1 MEKPLDTNHSMSSEM
16 DVPTELDAQTENTT
30 TENVPISNASMTTV
44 PTENVPTENVP
55 IETPP
60 QTNNFNNSPMN
71 AEEDTINPNE
81 EPDMSPT
88 NETSFKNDTVHDEM
102 DTVVQTKAETVYMK
116 DQNIDVTPIVMR
128 VVPHK
133 GHHFTLRNDDAS
145 ALTEIMEE
153 MGYTVEFPTE
163 NNSPDLLVSKEGNIV
178 CKVHFLLCDKKDVG
192 TIRGKKID
200 RTKMNLYYINLYF
213 FAGFDPMIKDVI
225 VEFFK
230 ELSRKSF
237 KKSSRRRSSKKKT
250 PTKLSRRHS
259 SRRHSSRRHSSRRHS
274 STKSSRSPSHKKYSS
289 SDKYMLRALSH
300 ITSSKTKR
308 SKKRSTKHS
317 TKHKGK
323 KHWHTKRHQHKKRR
337 HTKRYAKRHTKRR
350 KHTQHRT
357 YRR

>member
-1 MEKPLDTNHSMSSEM
+1 MSSEM
-16 DVPTELDAQTENTT
+16 DVPTELDAQTENIS
-30 TENVPISNASMTTV
+30 TENVPISNASMTTA

-55 IETPP
+55 TETPP

-71 AEEDTINPNE
+71 AEEDTLDPNE

-88 NETSFKNDTVHDEM
+88 NETSFNKNNTIHDEM

-213 FAGFDPMIKDVI
+213 FAGFDPMIKDAL

-237 KKSSRRRSSKKKT
+237 KKSSTKRSSKKKT
-250 PTKLSRRHS
+250 PTKL
-259 SRRHSSRRHSSRRHS
+259 SRRHS

-300 ITSSKTKR
+300 ITSSKTKH
-308 SKKRSTKHS
+308 SIKHSTKHS

-323 KHWHTKRHQHKKRR
+323 KHWHTKRRQHKKRR
-337 HTKRYAKRHTKRR
+337 HTKRYNPAKRYAKQHTKRR